1 MSAEALARLAA
12 ANLLAAK
19 AASDE
24 VVTYIEV
31 LFDKIDDAINAWHE
45 VRGMDSHIELRELKQ
60 AGYALRN
67 VFFNCVQKSVDMRF
81 TLSYWSPRGE
91 QILDRPTNED

>member
-12 ANLLAAK
+12 ANLLAAE

-24 VVTYIEV
+24 VVTYIGM
-31 LFDKIDDAINAWHE
+31 LFDKIDDAINAWQE
-45 VRGMDSHIELRELKQ
+45 VRVMDSHIELRELKQ

-67 VFFNCVQKSVDMRF
+67 VKYER
-81 TLSYWSPRGE
+81 
-91 QILDRPTNED
+91 